1 MISLKKKFFIT
12 LAVVLAGE
20 VVLAALFVLF
30 QAQIIQPSTEKFI
43 STNDAIT
50 STEQSIADYI
60 KVVAPAFQRNKDFLD
75 HLEELFFSEAQGRQF
90 LKFLKEVVSRNHLTH
105 SITLPPSKGSPA
117 IGFRVEGN
125 FSDVVRFLREIE
137 HEQYLLTI
145 KDVSIQRRND
155 GAVAAVI
162 QANLATQ

>member
-1 MISLKKKFFIT
+1 MISLKKNFFIT
-12 LAVVLAGE
+12 LAIVLAGE
-20 VVLAALFVLF
+20 VILAALFVVF
-30 QAQIIQPSTEKFI
+30 QTQIIQPSTENFI
-43 STNDAIT
+43 RTNDAIT

-75 HLEELFFSEAQGRQF
+75 HLAELFFSEEQGRQF

-155 GAVAAVI
+155 GAGAAVI

>member
-30 QAQIIQPSTEKFI
+30 QTQIIQPSTEKFI

-50 STEQSIADYI
+50 
-60 KVVAPAFQRNKDFLD
+60 
-75 HLEELFFSEAQGRQF
+75 SEAQGRQF

-125 FSDVVRFLREIE
+125 FSDVLRFLREIE
-137 HEQYLLTI
+137 YEQYLLTI
-145 KDVSIQRRND
+145 KDVSIQRRTD
-155 GAVAAVI
+155 GAVAAII